1 MGVRKGALNGEEM
14 PKIRGNGGGMP
25 MPYLFPSRLQS
36 ETFREHA
43 CINSRATPANRFCL
57 IPSSDSRKR
66 SLASQVP
73 TLHSAQPRPEWTP
86 LPGAPQTWNEVLC
99 AMERNLPALQGGNS
113 PPEENVLCSCF
124 IHTRAALSSPGCC
137 AAAATGQGMHG
148 PWRTAL
154 PSVSEQASSK
164 QAPASTAGLGTL
176 QWRPISLVRSTSLL
190 ANQKKTEP
198 WVPAHSCACLCYSK
212 RLPRGSLCPER
223 LSWPHHALNHPSFSN
238 LTSHKL
244 CITYG
249 QLHGHFCFSL
259 SEIHIT

>member
-1 MGVRKGALNGEEM
+1 MSETLKEQYNGTDGWKGILKKRRRGLMGVRKGALNGEEV

-25 MPYLFPSRLQS
+25 MPYLFPSQLQS

-99 AMERNLPALQGGNS
+99 AMERNLPASQGGNS
-113 PPEENVLCSCF
+113 PTEENVLCSCF
-124 IHTRAALSSPGCC
+124 IHTRAALSCPGCC
-137 AAAATGQGMHG
+137 AAAAMGQGTHS

-154 PSVSEQASSK
+154 PPVSEQASSK
-164 QAPASTAGLGTL
+164 QAPASTARLG
-176 QWRPISLVRSTSLL
+176 
-190 ANQKKTEP
+190 AD
-198 WVPAHSCACLCYSK
+198 PAVKAHLPGEKHQPPCKSEENGTVGPCTQL
-212 RLPRGSLCPER
+212 RLPPLLKASPQRKSVPR
-223 LSWPHHALNHPSFSN
+223 TAL
-238 LTSHKL
+238 LTSP
-244 CITYG
+244 CT
-249 QLHGHFCFSL
+249 
-259 SEIHIT
+259 